1 MNDKFLTFVN
11 DLVDDDDL
19 RNVIIE
25 SYYIIFESKI
35 DVAKEVYREYNKIL
49 DNLDKFEPVGN
60 TYKLN
65 GEINGVPFVT
75 YIQFNSTKGTVDA
88 FANVDPMEIII
99 YSHELFLFFKQNN
112 REAIKKYFTNSYV
125 KYTVAHELTH
135 LYEYTNRDINELSSY
150 IKNID
155 MKKVRSSHKLY
166 YNQQVEQTP
175 IRIGVAVSMI
185 KDAINNGITD
195 PNKIYS
201 FIIDNMDE
209 WTNNTFKNLSEKN
222 KKQLYKTI
230 TTILNKIC
238 SNGKCNLKD
247 LA

>member
-1 MNDKFLTFVN
+1 
-11 DLVDDDDL
+11 
-19 RNVIIE
+19 
-25 SYYIIFESKI
+25 
-35 DVAKEVYREYNKIL
+35 
-49 DNLDKFEPVGN
+49 
-60 TYKLN
+60 
-65 GEINGVPFVT
+65 
-75 YIQFNSTKGTVDA
+75 
-88 FANVDPMEIII
+88 
-99 YSHELFLFFKQNN
+99 
-112 REAIKKYFTNSYV
+112 
-125 KYTVAHELTH
+125 
-135 LYEYTNRDINELSSY
+135 
-150 IKNID
+150 